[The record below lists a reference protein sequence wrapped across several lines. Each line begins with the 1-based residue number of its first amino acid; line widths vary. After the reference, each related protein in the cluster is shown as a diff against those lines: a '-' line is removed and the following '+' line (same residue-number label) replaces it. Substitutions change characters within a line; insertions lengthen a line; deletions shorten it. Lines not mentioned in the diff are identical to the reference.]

1 MNRRMLLKELGALA
15 LLSASPLAFAQQGGQ
30 RFVTLPSKVA
40 SDVPAG
46 KVEVVEFFH
55 YGCPHCRNFDPLLK
69 LWVGKQPADVVFR
82 QVPVMWGNQQL
93 LGLARLY
100 YGLEAAGSLE
110 KLNTEV
116 FTAVQDKKLP
126 LHTAEGAKEWAAAQ
140 GVDAD
145 KFAKGYQEAPLMNAD
160 SLARSYRIQGVPS
173 MAVGGRFVT
182 SASLTGSHEG
192 TLAVVDELIAQVR
205 AGAAG

>member
-1 MNRRMLLKELGALA
+1 MNRRTLLKELGALA

-46 KVEVVEFFH
+46 KIEVVEFFH

-69 LWVGKQPADVVFR
+69 LWVGKQPDDVVFR
-82 QVPVMWGNQQL
+82 HVPVMWGNQQQI
-93 LGLARLY
+93 GLARLY
-100 YGLEAAGSLE
+100 YGLEAEGSLE
-110 KLNTEV
+110 RLNKEV
-116 FTAVQDKKLP
+116 FVAVQDKKLP
-126 LHTAEGAKEWAAAQ
+126 LHTADGAKEWVATQ

-160 SLARSYRIQGVPS
+160 SLTRSYRIQGVPS

-205 AGAAG
+205 AGATG